1 MSRIHRP
8 ATLTVLVV
16 SLVAAASS
24 TLIAAGQAQLKT
36 WLEQELLGRTFQ
48 TKIILGSSRSFRH
61 SQTGTIVTQAVDT
74 ELEPD
79 GPVRYYARV
88 GCCPLTAGS
97 YVGLEAISLALN
109 IGSRVRVT
117 RVSFLNDRIEIML
130 AGAHANEYAKLKLM
144 LGRDYERTWNA
155 DHLLRMVARALRIE
169 RVEQEEK
176 LEAEFRSLERKIEMA
191 ERAITALVTKPRERL
206 EALGE
211 LRASLE
217 EIRKNRL
224 AYGALTGRQV
234 DVSAYSIR
242 LSSLEPEIAAAK
254 ESVVKREEEARRERI
269 ASLTR
274 QVEAVNEEIAA
285 VRARLSGEPVSLE
298 ELEARTEGVKRW
310 RALVEKTR
318 ELMLALGSEGWESV
332 GAALAEIPKQLAE
345 AERTAAALENLRG
358 PLRLA
363 ALEREYSQM
372 GKERLR
378 LLDSYTRAFG
388 TPEQERE
395 RIHLLEHLQRMY
407 KNRANAVQLG
417 SRRAAEEIL
426 RLSKEIERIKAQ
438 R

>member
-1 MSRIHRP
+1 MSRIQRA
-8 ATLTVLVV
+8 ATLAVFLV
-16 SLVAAASS
+16 SLSARASS
-24 TLIAAGQAQLKT
+24 TLIAGEQAQLKT
-36 WLEQELLGRTFQ
+36 RLEQELLENTFHI
-48 TKIILGSSRSFRH
+48 KIVLGSSRSFRH
-61 SQTGTIVTQAVDT
+61 SQTGTTVTQAVDT

-97 YVGLEAISLALN
+97 YVGLGAISLALN
-109 IGSRVRVT
+109 VGSRVRVT
-117 RVSFLNDRIEIML
+117 RVSFLNDRIEILL
-130 AGAHANEYAKLKLM
+130 AGVPGGEYAKLKLM
-144 LGRDYERTWNA
+144 LGRGYERRWDA
-155 DHLLRMVARALRIE
+155 DQLLRLVGRALRIE

-176 LEAEFRSLERKIEMA
+176 LEAEFRSLQRKIEMA
-191 ERAITALVTKPRERL
+191 EKAITALVTKPHERL

-217 EIRKNRL
+217 EIIKNRL
-224 AYGALTGRQV
+224 AYQALTGRQV
-234 DVSAYSIR
+234 DISGYSSR

-254 ESVVKREEEARRERI
+254 EAVVKREEEARRERI
-269 ASLTR
+269 ASLAR
-274 QVEAVNEEIAA
+274 QLDAVKEEIAA
-285 VRARLSGEPVSLE
+285 VRRRLSGEPVSLQ
-298 ELEARTEGVKRW
+298 ELEARTEDLKRW
-310 RALVEKTR
+310 RALVEKMR

-345 AERTAAALENLRG
+345 VERTEAGLENLRG

-363 ALEREYSQM
+363 ELEREYSQM
-372 GKERLR
+372 EKERLR

-395 RIHLLEHLQRMY
+395 RMRLLEHLQRMHR
-407 KNRANAVQLG
+407 NRGNAVQLG
-417 SRRAAEEIL
+417 SKRAAEQIL